1 MESGPEILSSYRRTT
16 FGLWHFWPRVYTVNI
31 VLFGVGPE
39 PSRAIECKLSHPRV
53 VQLIYIAPSNL
64 VVPGQLPRSHNNN
77 MDVHQFVVVCTREV
91 EDGQSGPR
99 RECVRRKRLGW

>member
-1 MESGPEILSSYRRTT
+1 MALLALALYGKQSP
-16 FGLWHFWPRVYTVNI
+16 PR
-31 VLFGVGPE
+31 
-39 PSRAIECKLSHPRV
+39 SRARAIECKLSHPRV

-77 MDVHQFVVVCTREV
+77 MDVHQFVVVCTREE
-91 EDGQSGPR
+91 EDGPSGPR